1 MVSLATFCVF
11 LPYSA
16 GFFLD
21 FLKTLTL
28 SAIVVNVLPYFL
40 EQTYCANFH
49 SALFCLHQ
57 RHPHLTISIPC
68 VQTHMS
74 AKDTFYLGLPG
85 LPIVK
90 NWFNQ
95 LDWHRKCTKN
105 STVFKFSE
113 GRHRS
118 FKMFKPL
125 RSSVLSCVWG
135 GREAKPGSRT
145 LWEGLAV
152 FIFISSH
159 FLILSSA
166 QSRPWRNLSR
176 VCHLL
181 AFSTS

>member
-16 GFFLD
+16 GFSLD

-28 SAIVVNVLPYFL
+28 SSIVVNVLPYFL

-90 NWFNQ
+90 NWLNQ
-95 LDWHRKCTKN
+95 LDWHGKCTKN
-105 STVFKFSE
+105 SMVFKFSE
-113 GRHRS
+113 GRNRS

-125 RSSVLSCVWG
+125 RSSVFSCV
-135 GREAKPGSRT
+135 
-145 LWEGLAV
+145 
-152 FIFISSH
+152 
-159 FLILSSA
+159 
-166 QSRPWRNLSR
+166 
-176 VCHLL
+176 
-181 AFSTS
+181 